1 MLSQAQRTAI
11 LELSAKG
18 VSKREIAQVL
28 RLSRPTVRKVLRE
41 NSTNVPEIQRAEKAE
56 PYREQILDLLISC
69 KGNLVRVHEELVAGG
84 AALSYPALTAFCRR
98 QGIGQTPAV
107 PAGQYHFEP
116 GVEMQHDTS
125 PHEVEVGGRKYKA
138 QTASAVLCYSRMLFF
153 QINPTFQRF
162 DCKVFLT
169 DALRYMGGAP
179 ERVMIDN
186 THVVVLRGTGREMIP
201 VPEMEAFGER
211 FGFRFVAHERGDANR
226 SARVERPFSFIEN
239 NFLAGRTF
247 ASWADLNQQARQWCD
262 RVNSTYKKHIRG
274 VPRELFAVERM
285 HLKPLPAWIPE
296 VYRLHQRT
304 VDVEGYVSVNSI
316 RYSVPAAWIGHRV
329 EVRETRD
336 KIEIE
341 MDARHIVTHARAVTP
356 LSQRITLAAHRPPRG
371 EGVKRSDPHPEEKA
385 IVEAAPETALY
396 VAALKQKSRKVVA
409 LALRQLLRLL
419 REYPREPFLA
429 AVQEAARYGLYDLDR
444 LERMILRRV
453 ARDYFLLLDPD
464 TDSHAEELEQLL
476 KNLKLRRMLGVY
488 DEQLRAAEK
497 AQASYSEFVAG
508 LLRAQWHDRQE
519 SALEWRIRR
528 ANLPER
534 WSLESFPWSRQP
546 GVNRKQMR
554 AFAELDFVAQHEN
567 LVLVGP
573 TGVGKTGLASGLLLK
588 ALENGH
594 RCQFIRAQDLFDE
607 MYASLADRSTRRLLN
622 RLARLDVL
630 LIDEFGY
637 LNLKPEQSN
646 TFFKLM
652 EERYHRHS
660 TIITTNLVYDVWH
673 NFLGNKPMGRR
684 TAEPRA
690 ALLPHRDHQ
699 WPFAT
704 RSPR

>member
-11 LELSAKG
+11 LELSAQG
-18 VSKREIAQVL
+18 VSKHEIAQVL
-28 RLSRPTVRKVLRE
+28 RLSRLTVRKVLRS

-56 PYREQILDLLISC
+56 PYREQILDLLTSC

-84 AALSYPALTAFCRR
+84 AALSYPALTGFCRR
-98 QGIGQTPAV
+98 QGIGQTPLV

-125 PHEVEVGGRKYKA
+125 PHTVEVGGRKYKA

-169 DALRYMGGAP
+169 DALRNTGGVV

-201 VPEMEAFGER
+201 VPEMEAFAER
-211 FGFRFVAHERGDANR
+211 FGFRFVAHQIGDANR

-239 NFLAGRTF
+239 NFLVGRTF
-247 ASWADLNQQARQWCD
+247 TSWEDLNNQARQWCD
-262 RVNSTYKKHIRG
+262 KVNSTYKKHIRA

-316 RYSVPAAWIGHRV
+316 RYSVPVAWIGHRV

-336 KIEIE
+336 KLEIE

-356 LSQRITLAAHRPPRG
+356 LSQRVTLAAHRPPRG

-429 AVQEAARYGLYDLDR
+429 AVREAARYGLYDLDR

-464 TDSHAEELEQLL
+464 TDSH
-476 KNLKLRRMLGVY
+476 
-488 DEQLRAAEK
+488 D
-497 AQASYSEFVAG
+497 
-508 LLRAQWHDRQE
+508 
-519 SALEWRIRR
+519 
-528 ANLPER
+528 
-534 WSLESFPWSRQP
+534 
-546 GVNRKQMR
+546 
-554 AFAELDFVAQHEN
+554 
-567 LVLVGP
+567 
-573 TGVGKTGLASGLLLK
+573 
-588 ALENGH
+588 
-594 RCQFIRAQDLFDE
+594 
-607 MYASLADRSTRRLLN
+607 
-622 RLARLDVL
+622 
-630 LIDEFGY
+630 
-637 LNLKPEQSN
+637 
-646 TFFKLM
+646 
-652 EERYHRHS
+652 
-660 TIITTNLVYDVWH
+660 
-673 NFLGNKPMGRR
+673 
-684 TAEPRA
+684 
-690 ALLPHRDHQ
+690 
-699 WPFAT
+699 
-704 RSPR
+704 